1 MDLMNEILQALGL
14 KNEEELSAYIN
25 DPAHQ
30 HEPLVQA
37 IRQRIE
43 ERAEEKMSH
52 GYNKE
57 NSSGTI

>member
-25 DPAHQ
+25 DPQHQ
-30 HEPLVQA
+30 NEPLVKA
-37 IRQRIE
+37 IKQRIE
-43 ERAEEKMSH
+43 ERVQEKISH